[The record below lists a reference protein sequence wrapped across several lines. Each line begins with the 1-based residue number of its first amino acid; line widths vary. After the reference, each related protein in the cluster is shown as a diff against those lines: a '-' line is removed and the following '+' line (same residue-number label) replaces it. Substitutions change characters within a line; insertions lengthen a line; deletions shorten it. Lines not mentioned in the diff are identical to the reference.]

1 MKIPMSSPDI
11 TAVEVEAVNQV
22 LQTPSLSN
30 GPRIVGFEESFSSY
44 LGVSC
49 AIGVSGGTAGLHL
62 SLIASGV
69 GEGDLVITT
78 PFSFVAS
85 ANVILYEGA
94 TPIFVDIDPNTL
106 NIDPVQLTE
115 VVEDLVC
122 LQPSSVRRFPPSLR
136 DQLSSVFRP
145 PTLVLPVHTFGQPAD
160 MDAVLKVAREHNLA
174 VIEDACEALG
184 AEYKGRKAGTLGDC
198 GVFGFYPNKQITTGE
213 GGMIVTNRGEWDSLF
228 RSLRN
233 QGRDTF
239 DAWLNHKRLGYNYRL
254 DEMSAALGLAQLG
267 RIDDLLANRQ
277 QVADWYNERLT
288 EVQGLRPPYVA
299 PTTTRTSWFVFV
311 VRLDLDINRN
321 VVMALLEEKG
331 IPSRPYFTPIHLQP
345 FYQERFGYR
354 QHDFPVTEAVA
365 RSTLALPF
373 FGTMREEQ
381 VEYVCENLVSALLS
395 QEVRA

>member
-62 SLIASGV
+62 ALIASGV

-122 LQPSSVRRFPPSLR
+122 LLYFALRLWFFPSILSANPPIWTQS
-136 DQLSSVFRP
+136 
-145 PTLVLPVHTFGQPAD
+145 
-160 MDAVLKVAREHNLA
+160 
-174 VIEDACEALG
+174 
-184 AEYKGRKAGTLGDC
+184 
-198 GVFGFYPNKQITTGE
+198 
-213 GGMIVTNRGEWDSLF
+213 
-228 RSLRN
+228 
-233 QGRDTF
+233 
-239 DAWLNHKRLGYNYRL
+239 
-254 DEMSAALGLAQLG
+254 
-267 RIDDLLANRQ
+267 
-277 QVADWYNERLT
+277 
-288 EVQGLRPPYVA
+288 
-299 PTTTRTSWFVFV
+299 
-311 VRLDLDINRN
+311 
-321 VVMALLEEKG
+321 
-331 IPSRPYFTPIHLQP
+331 
-345 FYQERFGYR
+345 
-354 QHDFPVTEAVA
+354 
-365 RSTLALPF
+365 
-373 FGTMREEQ
+373 
-381 VEYVCENLVSALLS
+381 
-395 QEVRA
+395 